1 MKTADNIVLVCP
13 LDWGIGHATRC
24 VPVIKALQDQGFRVI
39 VAADGRPYEF
49 YRNEYP
55 EVELIRFPGTP
66 IRYSVFKKH
75 DSSEELRMTNDEL
88 RIHLRRP
95 FGEAEMST
103 IKINNIANNP
113 DLQFTKHQSPITNHQ
128 SLITNP
134 QPLIPNPGMTLTM
147 LATLPRLFHGFRT
160 EHKYLAKL
168 VEETG
173 ANLVIS
179 DNRYGCWH
187 PKVTSVFIT
196 HQLNIQV
203 PGWMRWVRPILKKFI
218 RKSVLRFSECWIP
231 DLEDEGGLSGR
242 LSHCSGLPP
251 NCQFIGPLTRF
262 TDLQAETPSLPCPA
276 AEIFVM
282 LSGPEPQRT
291 ILEELIIGQLRAT
304 TYGAIIAGG
313 RTESQL
319 AEVIDGRIHVFP
331 HLPSVLMKHYII
343 QANYVICRSGYST
356 LMDLAALGK
365 SAILIPTPGQTE
377 QEYLANRLDKMNI
390 HHAVAQKDFRLDEA
404 IRNFRGCKAIMLQ
417 NDQVILKQRI
427 KRLSAQELNLR
438 ERRKR

>member
-1 MKTADNIVLVCP
+1 MKTAENIALVCP

-24 VPVIKALQDQGFRVI
+24 VPVIKALQDEGFRVI

-75 DSSEELRMTNDEL
+75 DSSDELRMTNDEL
-88 RIHLRRP
+88 RIP
-95 FGEAEMST
+95 
-103 IKINNIANNP
+103 N
-113 DLQFTKHQSPITNHQ
+113 HQSPITNHQ
-128 SLITNP
+128 SPITNNQSP
-134 QPLIPNPGMTLTM
+134 TTNHQSPITAPGMTLTM
-147 LATLPRLFHGFRT
+147 LATLPRLFYGFRK

-196 HQLNIQV
+196 HQLNIQL
-203 PGWMRWVRPILKKFI
+203 PRWMRWTKSILKKFI
-218 RKSVLRFSECWIP
+218 RKSVLRFSECWVP

-262 TDLQAETPSLPCPA
+262 TDLQAAPPALPCPA

-291 ILEELIIGQLRAT
+291 ILEELIIGQLRST

-313 RTESQL
+313 RTESQQ
-319 AEVIDGRIHVFP
+319 AEVIEDRIHVFP
-331 HLPSVLMKHYII
+331 HLPSVLMKHYIT
-343 QANYVICRSGYST
+343 QANFVICRSGYST

-377 QEYLANRLDKMNI
+377 QEYLAKRLDKMNI
-390 HHAVAQKDFRLDEA
+390 HHAIAQKDFHLDEA
-404 IRNFRGCKAIMLQ
+404 IRNFKGYKAIMLQ

-427 KRLSAQELNLR
+427 KRLSAQGLNLR
-438 ERRKR
+438 ARKKR